1 MAEHP
6 EKDLF
11 PGVDRA
17 YDFVVPSYQLLV
29 ARFEA
34 ADGRLNNLVTFI
46 SSMVVGLPV
55 FARAVRPEANFASPL
70 FLVAIAVLVVAAMV
84 GISVRLSGRLKLV
97 DPTVL
102 YREALQE
109 TEWEFKKNAIF
120 YAGRHFT
127 ANADAIDRKGDG
139 ALITSLLMLV
149 ALVIAAAWLAS

>member
-55 FARAVRPEANFASPL
+55 FARAVRPPL
-70 FLVAIAVLVVAAMV
+70 FRVAIAVLVVAAMV